1 MTSAAAF
8 SDTGLYQ
15 VLDEQGRLLAG
26 AEVPDIPDPRLVEL
40 YRWMLATRIVDARI
54 VTLQRQGRV
63 AFYGSIMGQEAAT
76 IASGMAADACD
87 WIFPA
92 LREGALAVVRGL
104 SMEKAVAQF
113 YGTGIDDCKGRQM
126 PCHPS
131 SLQGHYVSMS
141 SVIANQIP
149 QAVGAAMAARI
160 RRDPSVMLG
169 YMGDGATSEPDF
181 AAAMNFAAVFRAPVV
196 LICQNNQWAIS
207 VPVSQQSA
215 SETIAMKARAFGMEG
230 VRVDGNDALAVY
242 AATRRAVEKARRGEG
257 PTFLELV
264 TYRLLGHTTSDDPT
278 RYRSETEVEAWRCR
292 DPLPRLRAFL
302 TARGLW
308 SDGLEAEAADR
319 ITTEL
324 AQAVEAAER
333 TAPPSPASM
342 FDDVHAALP
351 PHLREQRDDL
361 EIFLR
366 SKNHG

>member
-1 MTSAAAF
+1 M
-8 SDTGLYQ
+8 SDSGLYQ
-15 VLDEQGRLLAG
+15 LLDVQGRLVEG
-26 AEVPDIPDPRLVEL
+26 AAAPALSDARLVEM
-40 YRWMLATRIVDARI
+40 YQWMLATRTVDARL
-54 VTLQRQGRV
+54 VNLQRQGRV

-76 IASGMAADACD
+76 IASGMAAEACD

-92 LREGALAVVRGL
+92 LREGALSVVRGL

-113 YGTGIDDCKGRQM
+113 YGTALDDCKGRQM

-131 SLQGHYVSMS
+131 FVSGHYVSMS
-141 SVIANQIP
+141 SVIGTQIP
-149 QAVGAAMAARI
+149 QAVGAAMAAKM
-160 RRDPSVMLG
+160 RRDPAVMLA

-181 AAAMNFAAVFRAPVV
+181 AAAMNFAAVYKAPVV

-207 VPVSQQSA
+207 VPASKQSVSLTFA
-215 SETIAMKARAFGMEG
+215 VKARAFGMEG

-278 RYRSETEVEAWRCR
+278 RYRNESEVEIWRQR

-308 SDGLEAEAADR
+308 SDERDVAFVEQLTAEVQR
-319 ITTEL
+319 
-324 AQAVEAAER
+324 AVEVAEQ
-333 TAPPSPASM
+333 TPPPSVDSM
-342 FDDVHAALP
+342 FDDVYSTLP
-351 PHLREQRDDL
+351 PHLREQRAEL
-361 EIFLR
+361 EAFMR
-366 SKNHG
+366 STQHG